1 MGRTI
6 WEVLFCC
13 VVQLFFGFCFFLM
26 FTSHKAHEAVKSNSY
41 CYYASFYGGL
51 ISIRA
56 SVAQRAVSTICLT
69 KSLQS
74 APFWTICNKHSC
86 VVLLFLP
93 PTPATPGFAPRQ
105 FSSPAQKMSLI
116 TSLNHHITSQQL
128 KKHLL
133 QYFFF
138 FLPGLRLQCTFCL
151 HGSYTHIGTSSP
163 TSNTTEELY
172 FLACK

>member
-13 VVQLFFGFCFFLM
+13 VVQLFFFFNVYFSQSTQSSKKQQLLLLCI
-26 FTSHKAHEAVKSNSY
+26 FLRS
-41 CYYASFYGGL
+41 L

-116 TSLNHHITSQQL
+116 TSLNHHITTI
-128 KKHLL
+128 KKTFAIVF
-133 QYFFF
+133 FFF
-138 FLPGLRLQCTFCL
+138 FLPALRLQCMLCF
-151 HGSYTHIGTSSP
+151 HDSYTHIGTSSP
-163 TSNTTEELY
+163 KAIPQKSYISLPAN
-172 FLACK
+172 K